1 MRLHHEA
8 QEGVVWGVSCSKS
21 IENLALK
28 VLFFLVTLLV
38 NLRFM
43 TRRNEPTGSGLTE
56 HGVELHLGHV

>member
-21 IENLALK
+21 IENLDFT
-28 VLFFLVTLLV
+28 VHFLVILLV

-43 TRRNEPTGSGLTE
+43 TRRNEPMGSGLTK

>member
-21 IENLALK
+21 IENLDFK
-28 VLFFLVTLLV
+28 VHFLVILLV

-43 TRRNEPTGSGLTE
+43 TRCNEPTGSGLTE
-56 HGVELHLGHV
+56 HGIELHLGHV